1 MGRMVGSAGRHT
13 DLGRPLAL
21 PDAAASHGVL
31 PVIAW
36 EGPGRRPRDTAPRT
50 PDATVPLWRKNA
62 SAKGSDRDVS
72 CHGHGVLAPGDR
84 GGADAGGGAM

>member
-31 PVIAW
+31 PVI
-36 EGPGRRPRDTAPRT
+36 
-50 PDATVPLWRKNA
+50 
-62 SAKGSDRDVS
+62 
-72 CHGHGVLAPGDR
+72 
-84 GGADAGGGAM
+84 